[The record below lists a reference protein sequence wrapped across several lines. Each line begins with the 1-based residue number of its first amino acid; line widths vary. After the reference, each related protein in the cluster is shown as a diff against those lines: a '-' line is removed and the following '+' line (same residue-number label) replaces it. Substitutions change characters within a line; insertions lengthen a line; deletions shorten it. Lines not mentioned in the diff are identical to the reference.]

1 MWTLGGKHYEGA
13 GTGTRAGNKLGD
25 LPVGHSLWTRIWFND
40 LWYALPLVI
49 AVSLV
54 YAATR
59 HEAMEAIIPHAV
71 RAGTWIVGFMIAVFL
86 FLGFI
91 SLWQ

>member
-1 MWTLGGKHYEGA
+1 MDVLLSANTWT
-13 GTGTRAGNKLGD
+13 
-25 LPVGHSLWTRIWFND
+25 ND

-59 HEAMEAIIPHAV
+59 HEAVEPILCHAT
-71 RAGTWIVGFMIAVFL
+71 RIGSWIVGFMAVVFVVL
-86 FLGFI
+86 LLG
-91 SLWQ
+91 SWYQ

>member
-1 MWTLGGKHYEGA
+1 MGDTLWI
-13 GTGTRAGNKLGD
+13 T
-25 LPVGHSLWTRIWFND
+25 IWSND
-40 LWYALPLVI
+40 LWYAMPLVI

-59 HEAMEAIIPHAV
+59 HEAIEAVIPHAV
-71 RAGTWIVGFMIAVFL
+71 RAGTWILGFMIAVFL

-91 SLWQ
+91 KLWQ